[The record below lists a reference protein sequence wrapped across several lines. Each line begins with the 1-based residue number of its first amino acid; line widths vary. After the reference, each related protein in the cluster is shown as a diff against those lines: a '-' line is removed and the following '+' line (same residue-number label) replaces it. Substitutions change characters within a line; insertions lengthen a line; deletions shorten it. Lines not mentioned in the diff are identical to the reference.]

1 MPFLL
6 TVRFRGTRVRTMGK
20 TGRRSGIIIFISQI
34 FDSGT
39 GHWKVPRS
47 VFEGARTLPGTD
59 YRVPGAS
66 WKPCGNFRYRFPSKV
81 MRGGAVGAS
90 VGLWERLFRGGE
102 GVVGCSAVLSC
113 MWSRDSVGPGWVFA
127 RMPRYGYAIAGM
139 GRRMCGVGA
148 LLPGARM
155 PRCSYA
161 IAGTGRRICGV
172 GGVRKAFRCGPVAS
186 AECLKEGF
194 SGRKDEESVCGREE
208 NWQEAG
214 PSGD

>member
-6 TVRFRGTRVRTMGK
+6 TVRSRGTRVRTMGK

-90 VGLWERLFRGGE
+90 VGLRERLFRGGE
-102 GVVGCSAVLSC
+102 VVVGFSAVLSC

-127 RMPRYGYAIAGM
+127 RMPR
-139 GRRMCGVGA
+139 CG
-148 LLPGARM
+148 
-155 PRCSYA
+155 YA